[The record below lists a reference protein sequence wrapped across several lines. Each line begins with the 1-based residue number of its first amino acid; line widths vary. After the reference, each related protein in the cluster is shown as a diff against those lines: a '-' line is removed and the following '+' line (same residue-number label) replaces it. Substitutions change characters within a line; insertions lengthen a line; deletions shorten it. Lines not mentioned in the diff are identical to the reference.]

1 MKYFFYKMKTI
12 CSKCNKNTDNIII
25 KMEKKNKK
33 KIYVKTIE
41 TDIDIKL
48 FLNNLP
54 DMDFNITD
62 DTQGI
67 LFEFDGNK
75 VDIFIQDIE
84 YSNVYNLCQNCAK
97 KKNNKIDYYS
107 VCNELYFVKIGGHF
121 AKVKK
126 KLIFT
131 IPN

>member
-1 MKYFFYKMKTI
+1 MKTI
-12 CSKCNKNTDNIII
+12 CNKCNKNTDDIII

-54 DMDFNITD
+54 DMDFNITN

-84 YSNVYNLCQNCAK
+84 YSNVYNLCRNCAR
-97 KKNNKIDYYS
+97 KKNNEIDYYAI
-107 VCNELYFVKIGGHF
+107 CNEIYFVKIDNCF
-121 AKVKK
+121 VKVKN
-126 KLIFT
+126 KLIFI